1 MTDVMEQAIYDLG
14 EILLDAKADKGK
26 IPLAIKR
33 ILAIPEIRIK
43 DLHQSLPD
51 ITGRLS
57 SISRLTMAA
66 DMKAENWV
74 KCYPKEE
81 K

>member
-43 DLHQSLPD
+43 DLDQGLPD
-51 ITGRLS
+51 ITGRPS
-57 SISRLTMAA
+57 GISRLTMAA
-66 DMKAENWV
+66 DMMTENWV
-74 KCYPKEE
+74 KCYPKEMQ
-81 K
+81 